1 MMRRGATAKP
11 EPANDRPGTGSTLAA
26 ATYVFAVVMIGT
38 TLPTPLYPRY
48 QVEFDFS
55 STQTTLL
62 FSIYAGAVIAALV
75 FFGRLSEAWGRKPLL
90 AAGIIL
96 SLGSAALFMIGDHLG
111 LLYVGRVMSGIAAGI
126 FTATGTVA
134 VLENSPPGRRRLATS
149 LATAAN
155 IGGLGLGN
163 LLSGTIAEAFPRP
176 LFTPFLIHALLL
188 LIGGAA
194 LLGVRESALSRSH
207 SLRLQ
212 LPAVPPESRAV
223 FVRAVPGAVAS
234 FAIAGLYSAV
244 APSFMQQSLGIDSS
258 AIIGAVVFTM
268 FGASAA
274 CQLLF
279 QRLADRTLV
288 LCGGIVQIACMAS
301 LSVALLTGSTP
312 LLIASAILGGA
323 GQGFLFTTGMRAITA
338 VTEVRNRTAVTTSY
352 FVLAYLAM
360 SVPIIGVGVLAL
372 VIGLVASTIAF
383 AVGTVLVAGLCLL
396 RLGRWSTGRRGADG

>member
-1 MMRRGATAKP
+1 MKRSA
-11 EPANDRPGTGSTLAA
+11 PAELVTGEERPGTGWTLAA

-48 QVEFDFS
+48 QAEFGFG

-75 FFGRLSEAWGRKPLL
+75 FFGRLSESWGRKPLL
-90 AAGIIL
+90 AAGVL
-96 SLGSAALFMIGDHLG
+96 VSLASAALFMVGDHLG
-111 LLYVGRVMSGIAAGI
+111 LLYIGRVMSGIAAGI

-134 VLENSPPGRRRLATS
+134 VLENAPPGRRRLATS

-163 LLSGTIAEAFPRP
+163 LMSGTVAEAFPQP
-176 LFTPFLIHALLL
+176 LFSPFLIHAALLL
-188 LIGGAA
+188 LAGVA
-194 LLGVRESALSRSH
+194 LLGVKESALSRSH

-212 LPAVPPESRAV
+212 LPAIPPESRAV
-223 FVRAVPGAVAS
+223 FGRAVPGAVAS

-244 APSFMQQSLGIDSS
+244 APSFMQQTLDISSS
-258 AIIGAVVFTM
+258 AIIGTVVFAL

-301 LSVALLTGSTP
+301 LSIALLADST
-312 LLIASAILGGA
+312 LLLVVSAILGGA

-352 FVLAYLAM
+352 FILAYLAM
-360 SVPIIGVGVLAL
+360 SAPIIGIGAL
-372 VIGLVASTIAF
+372 TLLTGLVASTLTFSVVTI
-383 AVGTVLVAGLCLL
+383 LVSFLSLLGL
-396 RLGRWSTGRRGADG
+396 RRWSNKRRGIDE